1 MDLNPKFQ
9 ITWRVP
15 DGGQRTT
22 YVSDRV
28 PTFGADCRDLDVTVE
43 HDGDVW
49 RVWVDPEYDLTI
61 ESATATVSLDLQHAD
76 ALFLNGYNS
85 WTDSWERSP
94 RANIHGLWGTP
105 RSIVGRWVLDASG
118 DYRFARQDP
127 RFGHQHGEGYGYL
140 RFGQAVSLFGECRP
154 DTGLTVI
161 YEDFPE
167 NTVLL
172 QKEGPNRPL
181 AAGERVEILTL
192 ALVEGTLHS
201 AFARYV
207 ELMGIRRRSAFP
219 LVGFTSWYRHY
230 GDIDAA
236 TLKRDLVG
244 VSDVLLAQPLEGVLP
259 VFQVDDGY
267 AKVGDW
273 TQPDPNRFPAGMGAV
288 ADDIRSAGLVPGLWM
303 APFVCEKE
311 SRTFAEHQ
319 DWLLRDSSGRPVM
332 SGSHWSGGY
341 ALDTQNPDVR
351 EHVSASLDTAARIWG
366 FKLLKLD
373 FLYAAAMLPHAGK
386 NRGELMAD
394 ALDLLRSSVPEGTL
408 FDFCGVP
415 VVSAFGRCEYCRV
428 GCDVGLDWNDTLH
441 MRITGRER
449 VSTKNSLHNT
459 KGRAHLN
466 GVTFLN
472 DPDVFFLRRDVK
484 ITDSQRT
491 RLLSADSLL
500 GGVLFTSDDMGAWDS
515 RQVSIFRNA
524 LDTFARRSSE
534 FAPQTT
540 GRVEG
545 EAGDL
550 SDKPIGRTQDARG
563 AQLNPDTCSASM
575 TQPMPDI
582 DMTQPMPDID
592 MTEPIAS
599 CDDEE
604 RMAVSDI
611 TEPMEDVAGTTASPD
626 MTVVDRPLMVAIE
639 AAEEGEGPGDA
650 IEALPGQICKSDEIE
665 GESNG

>member
-9 ITWRVP
+9 IAWRVP
-15 DGGQRTT
+15 DGGRRVT
-22 YVSDRV
+22 YVSDQV

-43 HDGDVW
+43 RDGDVW
-49 RVWVDPEYDLTI
+49 HVWVDPEYDLTV
-61 ESATATVSLDLQHAD
+61 ESAAATVSLDLQHAD

-94 RANIHGLWGTP
+94 RANMHGLWGTP
-105 RSIVGRWVLDASG
+105 RGIVDHWVLDASG

-140 RFGQAVSLFGECRP
+140 RFGQAVSLFGDCKP

-161 YEDFPE
+161 YEDLPE
-167 NTVLL
+167 NTITLE
-172 QKEGPNRPL
+172 KEGPNRAL
-181 AAGERVEILTL
+181 AAGERVEVLTL
-192 ALVEGTLHS
+192 VLVEGTLQG
-201 AFARYV
+201 AFSRYV
-207 ELMGIRRRSAFP
+207 ELMGVKRRPALP

-236 TLKRDLVG
+236 TLRRDLVG
-244 VSDVLLAQPLEGVLP
+244 VSDVLLAQPLEGALP

-273 TQPDPNRFPAGMGAV
+273 TRPDLERFPAGMGAV
-288 ADDIRSAGLVPGLWM
+288 ADDICSAGLVPGLWM
-303 APFVCEKE
+303 APFVCEKD
-311 SRTFAEHQ
+311 SHTFAEHQ
-319 DWLLRDSSGRPVM
+319 DWLLRDAQGHLVM

-341 ALDTQNPDVR
+341 ALDTQNPEVR
-351 EHVSASLDTAARIWG
+351 DYVRTSLSTATRIWG

-373 FLYAAAMLPHAGK
+373 FLYAAAMVPHAGL

-394 ALDLLRSSVPEGTL
+394 ALDLLRESVPDNTL

-415 VVSAFGRCEYCRV
+415 VVSAFGRCEYCRI

-441 MRITGRER
+441 MRVTGRER

-515 RQVSIFRNA
+515 RQTGIFQNA
-524 LDTFARRSSE
+524 LDTFVRRSRDLV
-534 FAPQTT
+534 PQ
-540 GRVEG
+540 G
-545 EAGDL
+545 EDHGELETNNDSYDEEEEPDAL
-550 SDKPIGRTQDARG
+550 SSA
-563 AQLNPDTCSASM
+563 LNAEVM
-575 TQPMPDI
+575 TS
-582 DMTQPMPDID
+582 DMTQPMPVADKIDTPPASDQMEVVPESD
-592 MTEPIAS
+592 MTQVM
-599 CDDEE
+599 D
-604 RMAVSDI
+604 
-611 TEPMEDVAGTTASPD
+611 GLD
-626 MTVVDRPLMVAIE
+626 MTMVDRPLLAAIE
-639 AAEEGEGPGDA
+639 AAEREGDSPEESDALRDSDDMPLETEGNSH
-650 IEALPGQICKSDEIE
+650 E
-665 GESNG
+665 

>member
-9 ITWRVP
+9 IAWKVP
-15 DGGQRTT
+15 DGGQRIT
-22 YVSDRV
+22 YVSDQI

-49 RVWVDPEYDLTI
+49 HVCVDPEYDLTV
-61 ESATATVSLDLQHAD
+61 ESVTATVSLDLRHAD

-94 RANIHGLWGTP
+94 QANMRGLWGTP
-105 RSIVGRWVLDASG
+105 RSIVDRWVLDASG

-140 RFGQAVSLFGECRP
+140 RFGQAVSLFGDCRP
-154 DTGLTVI
+154 DTGLTII
-161 YEDFPE
+161 YEDLPE
-167 NTVLL
+167 NTITL

-181 AAGERVEILTL
+181 SAGERVEVLTL
-192 ALVEGTLHS
+192 ALVEGTLQS
-201 AFARYV
+201 AFARFV
-207 ELMGIRRRSAFP
+207 ELMGVKRRPAFP

-244 VSDVLLAQPLEGVLP
+244 VSDVLLARPLEGALP

-273 TQPDPNRFPAGMGAV
+273 TRPDLDRFPGGMGAV
-288 ADDIRSAGLVPGLWM
+288 AGDIRSMGLVPGLWM
-303 APFVCEKE
+303 APFVCEKD

-319 DWLLRDSSGRPVM
+319 DWLLRDAHGRPVM

-341 ALDTQNPDVR
+341 ALDTQNPEVR
-351 EHVSASLDTAARIWG
+351 DYVRTCLGTAARVWG

-394 ALDLLRSSVPEGTL
+394 ALDLLRESVPDGTL

-428 GCDVGLDWNDTLH
+428 GCDVGLDWNDAPH
-441 MRITGRER
+441 MRVTGRER
-449 VSTKNSLHNT
+449 ISTKNSLHNT

-466 GVTFLN
+466 GVVFLN

-484 ITDSQRT
+484 ISDSQRT

-515 RQVSIFRNA
+515 RQTSIFRNA
-524 LDTFARRSSE
+524 LETFVRRSSSFVPRQE
-534 FAPQTT
+534 CRDELEPDEPDEADDGPTEEGETDSAPQPVSDAD
-540 GRVEG
+540 GVVD
-545 EAGDL
+545 DL
-550 SDKPIGRTQDARG
+550 T
-563 AQLNPDTCSASM
+563 L
-575 TQPMPDI
+575 PMPLV
-582 DMTQPMPDID
+582 DMTVPMPEADAVA
-592 MTEPIAS
+592 TSQAS
-599 CDDEE
+599 DE
-604 RMAVSDI
+604 SDAA
-611 TEPMEDVAGTTASPD
+611 PVAGETRLIDNPD
-626 MTVVDRPLMVAIE
+626 MTIVDRPLLAAIE
-639 AAEEGEGPGDA
+639 SAEGQAGSDQADGPIREMEDVTEETEGDSHE
-650 IEALPGQICKSDEIE
+650 
-665 GESNG
+665 